1 MSQLVRLEGKHTY
14 QNAHCALCRGFGC
27 ELKKVRKIRLG
38 PTCQGLLS
46 QEAAFQAKWEKD
58 LFVLAAA
65 ETSQTWTFY
74 TQRRL
79 LTDTVLPQRLKDALA
94 LKYLCLL
101 FKCSDHHFS
110 LSPPHLRDVPQY
122 ARQGQ
127 YLHLSLRSKYKVV
140 CSSYSVS
147 KRGIFRA
154 VGLHLFLGNHELTS
168 SLLYFLLNCEL
179 D

>member
-1 MSQLVRLEGKHTY
+1 MIFHVT
-14 QNAHCALCRGFGC
+14 LCRGFGC
-27 ELKKVRKIRLG
+27 ELKKVRKMRLG

-101 FKCSDHHFS
+101 FKCSDHHF
-110 LSPPHLRDVPQY
+110 LPSPAPLPPSDMPQY
-122 ARQGQ
+122 TRQGQ

-147 KRGIFRA
+147 KRGIYSGQSGCTF
-154 VGLHLFLGNHELTS
+154 S
-168 SLLYFLLNCEL
+168 
-179 D
+179 

>member
-1 MSQLVRLEGKHTY
+1 MISHLT
-14 QNAHCALCRGFGC
+14 LCREFGC
-27 ELKKVRKIRLG
+27 ELKKVRKMRLG

-79 LTDTVLPQRLKDALA
+79 LTDTALPQRLKDALA
-94 LKYLCLL
+94 LKYTCLL

-110 LSPPHLRDVPQY
+110 SPPRDMSQY
-122 ARQGQ
+122 TRQGQ

-147 KRGIFRA
+147 KRGIYSVYSGQSGCTF
-154 VGLHLFLGNHELTS
+154 S
-168 SLLYFLLNCEL
+168 
-179 D
+179 